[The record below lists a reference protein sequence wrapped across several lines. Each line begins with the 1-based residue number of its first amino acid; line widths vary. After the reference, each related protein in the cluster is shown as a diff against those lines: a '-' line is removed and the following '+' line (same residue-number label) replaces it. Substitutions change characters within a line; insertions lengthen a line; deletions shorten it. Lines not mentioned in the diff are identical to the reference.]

1 MLKAVIAALLALIC
15 VSTAQA
21 AEDFGPAVGTQAP
34 DIDKP
39 LDRSTSRDRCS
50 P

>member
-21 AEDFGPAVGTQAP
+21 AEDFGPAVGAKVPNIGT
-34 DIDKP
+34 P